1 VKATT
6 AEALQSILDSQLIWR
21 RREISSLVSLSKS
34 AAYAEQKAV
43 IRAAVPMLYAHWEAF
58 GKECGVRYLE
68 FVSYRRLAYKEL
80 KPSFLYLKMYPS
92 VVEIAKGGASN
103 GIERLWSIQSAL
115 SQKNKDPFRGRV
127 STHSN
132 LRSEVLQEILSLCGL
147 DCEHFQK
154 DKDFI
159 DDELCDPRNDIAH
172 GKDSAPSFDAFVSRR
187 DRAFE
192 LMTELQRVVVN
203 AALNGGYRAATP

>member
-1 VKATT
+1 
-6 AEALQSILDSQLIWR
+6 
-21 RREISSLVSLSKS
+21 
-34 AAYAEQKAV
+34 
-43 IRAAVPMLYAHWEAF
+43 
-58 GKECGVRYLE
+58 
-68 FVSYRRLAYKEL
+68 
-80 KPSFLYLKMYPS
+80 
-92 VVEIAKGGASN
+92 
-103 GIERLWSIQSAL
+103 
-115 SQKNKDPFRGRV
+115 
-127 STHSN
+127 
-132 LRSEVLQEILSLCGL
+132 L